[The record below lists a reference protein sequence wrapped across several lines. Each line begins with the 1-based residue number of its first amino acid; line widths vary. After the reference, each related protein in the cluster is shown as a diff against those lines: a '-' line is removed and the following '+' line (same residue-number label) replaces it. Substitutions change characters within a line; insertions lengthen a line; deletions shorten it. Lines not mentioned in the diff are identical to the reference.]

1 MANGYPLQIRMNNN
15 NNSVIFASSQRPNAT
30 GISPDAGGNM
40 TQWVDGTG
48 YINAAAFSNA
58 PALTFG
64 NVSRT
69 INYRSLGQVN
79 WDMSVFKSFTITERI
94 KAQFRAEALNAMN
107 TPYFR
112 APNTALGNATFGKIT
127 QQANFPRFI
136 QLGFRVWF

>member
-1 MANGYPLQIRMNNN
+1 MIRMNNN
-15 NNSVIFASSQRPNAT
+15 NNSVIFAPSQRPNAT
-30 GISPDAGGNM
+30 GVSPDWGGNM

-48 YINAAAFSNA
+48 YINPAAFSNA

-69 INYRSLGQVN
+69 ISMRSLGQVN
-79 WDMSVFKSFTITERI
+79 WDMSVFKSFSITERI

-112 APNTALGNATFGKIT
+112 APNTAVGNATFGKIT
-127 QQANFPRFI
+127 SQANFPRFI
-136 QLGFRVWF
+136 QLGFRAWF